1 MAAAIASVLE
11 SAPPESTPL
20 DLPPLSDI
28 LYPDFFAPV
37 PVSTEPGSAPPAPAF
52 VVDSIAK
59 ADWAV
64 GRILDAQARID
75 RRSALAS
82 ELHARVD
89 AWLTKA
95 NAPDNDSIVYISSLL
110 RPFAEAEIAKQ
121 HRSRSL
127 FLPSGTAQLRKLPD
141 RLSIDDAEAAISYC
155 EAQHPSAVI
164 VKKDVSRTEL
174 KRLIF
179 TDGEAIPGVTAEL
192 GSTELYIKP
201 NA

>member
-1 MAAAIASVLE
+1 MAAASALE
-11 SAPPESTPL
+11 SASPQSAPL
-20 DLPPLSDI
+20 DLPPISDI

-37 PVSTEPGSAPPAPAF
+37 PVPTEADTAPAAPAF

-75 RRSALAS
+75 SRAALAS

-95 NAPDNDSIVYISSLL
+95 SIPDNDSIVFISSLL
-110 RPFAEAEIAKQ
+110 RPFAESEIAKQ

-127 FLPSGTAQLRKLPD
+127 FLPSGTAQLRKMPD

-155 EAQHPSAVI
+155 EAQHPSVVI

-179 TDGEAIPGVTAEL
+179 IDGEAIPGVTAEL

>member
-1 MAAAIASVLE
+1 MAAAAASVLE
-11 SAPPESTPL
+11 SASLQSAPL

-37 PVSTEPGSAPPAPAF
+37 PVPTEPGSPPPAPAF

-64 GRILDAQARID
+64 RRILDAQARID
-75 RRSALAS
+75 SRADLAS

-141 RLSIDDAEAAISYC
+141 RLSIDDAEAAISFC
-155 EAQHPSAVI
+155 ETQHPSVVI
-164 VKKDVSRTEL
+164 VKKDISRAEL
-174 KRLIF
+174 KRIIF
-179 TDGEAIPGVTAEL
+179 SDGDAIPGVTAEL

>member
-1 MAAAIASVLE
+1 MAAATVPVLE
-11 SAPPESTPL
+11 SVPPECSPL

-37 PVSTEPGSAPPAPAF
+37 PVPAEAGSAPAAPAF
-52 VVDSIAK
+52 LVDSIAK

-64 GRILDAQARID
+64 GRILDVQARID
-75 RRSALAS
+75 SRAALAS

-95 NAPDNDSIVYISSLL
+95 SGPDNDSIVYISSLL
-110 RPFAEAEIAKQ
+110 RPFAESEIAKQ

-127 FLPSGTAQLRKLPD
+127 FLPSGTAQLRKMPD
-141 RLSIDDAEAAISYC
+141 RLSIDDPEAAISYC

-192 GSTELYIKP
+192 GSIELYIKP

>member
-1 MAAAIASVLE
+1 MAAATASVLE
-11 SAPPESTPL
+11 STSPQSTPL
-20 DLPPLSDI
+20 DLPSLSDI

-37 PVSTEPGSAPPAPAF
+37 PVPTEPGSTPPAPAF
-52 VVDSIAK
+52 IVDSIAK

-82 ELHARVD
+82 ELHAQID

-95 NAPDNDSIVYISSLL
+95 STSDNETIVYISSLL
-110 RPFAEAEIAKQ
+110 RPFAEIEIAKQ

-127 FLPSGTAQLRKLPD
+127 LLPSGTAQLRKMPD
-141 RLSIDDAEAAISYC
+141 RLSVDDVEAAIYYC

>member
-1 MAAAIASVLE
+1 MAAATASVLE
-11 SAPPESTPL
+11 SASPQSAPF

-37 PVSTEPGSAPPAPAF
+37 PVPTEPGSAPPAPAF
-52 VVDSIAK
+52 IVDSIAK

-64 GRILDAQARID
+64 SRILDAQVRID
-75 RRSALAS
+75 SRAALAS

-95 NAPDNDSIVYISSLL
+95 STPDNDSIMYLSSIL
-110 RPFAEAEIAKQ
+110 RPFAEIEIAKQ

-127 FLPSGTAQLRKLPD
+127 FLPSGTAQLRKMPD
-141 RLSIDDAEAAISYC
+141 RLSVDDVEAAIYYC

>member
-1 MAAAIASVLE
+1 MAAASALE
-11 SAPPESTPL
+11 SASLQSAPL
-20 DLPPLSDI
+20 DLPPISDI

-37 PVSTEPGSAPPAPAF
+37 PAPSEASTAPAAPAF
-52 VVDSIAK
+52 VVDSIPK

-75 RRSALAS
+75 SRSALAS

-89 AWLTKA
+89 SWLTKA
-95 NAPDNDSIVYISSLL
+95 NTSDNDSIVYISSLL
-110 RPFAEAEIAKQ
+110 RPFAEVEIAKQ

-127 FLPSGTAQLRKLPD
+127 YLPSGTAQLRKLPD
-141 RLSIDDAEAAISYC
+141 RLSVDDAEAAISYC
-155 EAQHPSAVI
+155 ETQHPSAVI
-164 VKKDVSRTEL
+164 VKKEVSRTEL

-192 GSTELYIKP
+192 GSTELYIKS

>member
-1 MAAAIASVLE
+1 MAAASALE
-11 SAPPESTPL
+11 SASLQSAPL
-20 DLPPLSDI
+20 DLPPISDI

-37 PVSTEPGSAPPAPAF
+37 PAPSEASTAPAAPAF
-52 VVDSIAK
+52 VVDSIPK

-75 RRSALAS
+75 SRSALAS

-89 AWLTKA
+89 TWLTKA
-95 NAPDNDSIVYISSLL
+95 NDPDNDSIVYISSLL
-110 RPFAEAEIAKQ
+110 RPFAEFEIAKQ

>member
-1 MAAAIASVLE
+1 MAAATASILE
-11 SAPPESTPL
+11 SASPQSAPL

-37 PVSTEPGSAPPAPAF
+37 SIPTEPGSTPPAPAF

-64 GRILDAQARID
+64 GRILDAQVRID
-75 RRSALAS
+75 SRSALAS

-95 NAPDNDSIVYISSLL
+95 NVPDNDSIVYISSLL

-121 HRSRSL
+121 HHSRSL
-127 FLPSGTAQLRKLPD
+127 FLPSGTAQLRKMPD

-179 TDGEAIPGVTAEL
+179 TDGEAVPGVTAEL